1 MPGYFF
7 IVCLCV
13 RVCESVAS
21 SLSRTPL
28 SVHCAVA
35 ALSTGIRVLQW
46 HRPRAFALS
55 HTHCKKMLGLC
66 HAQPGAGATGG
77 VRSTAPACTA
87 RSARRAPIAARRVSV
102 VVLASAEKVKI

>member
-1 MPGYFF
+1 
-7 IVCLCV
+7 
-13 RVCESVAS
+13 
-21 SLSRTPL
+21 
-28 SVHCAVA
+28 
-35 ALSTGIRVLQW
+35 
-46 HRPRAFALS
+46 
-55 HTHCKKMLGLC
+55 MLGLC